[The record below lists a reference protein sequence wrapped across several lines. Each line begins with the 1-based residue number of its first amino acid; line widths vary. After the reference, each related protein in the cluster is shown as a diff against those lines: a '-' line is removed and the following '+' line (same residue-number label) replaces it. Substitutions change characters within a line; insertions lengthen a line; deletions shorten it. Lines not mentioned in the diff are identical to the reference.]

1 MDYKCQ
7 PEGSLGFKSALLIHY
22 REPMSWHEYYIQ
34 IATITAKKSK
44 DPSSQVGCVIV
55 DSNNRIVSTGFNGF
69 VAGCDEDQMTY
80 DRPMKYNLII
90 HAEMNA
96 LMFANQSVK
105 GCTVYVTHH
114 PCDNC
119 FKHLLQAGIQQVY
132 YRSKSVLERFSKD
145 QLEAINKLQ
154 KSTGVSIEQI

>member
-7 PEGSLGFKSALLIHY
+7 PEGSLGFKHTLLIHY

>member
-1 MDYKCQ
+1 
-7 PEGSLGFKSALLIHY
+7 
-22 REPMSWHEYYIQ
+22 MSWHEYYLQ
-34 IATITAKKSK
+34 IAGIAAKKSK

-55 DSNNRIVSTGFNGF
+55 DSNNKIVSTGFNGF

-119 FKHLLQAGIQQVY
+119 FKHLLQAGIEKIY
-132 YRSKSVLERFSKD
+132 YESKSVLERFSQD
-145 QLEAINKLQ
+145 QLEAIDRLQ
-154 KSTGVSIEQI
+154 KATGVTIEQI

>member
-1 MDYKCQ
+1 
-7 PEGSLGFKSALLIHY
+7 
-22 REPMSWHEYYIQ
+22 MSWHEYYLQ
-34 IATITAKKSK
+34 IAEIAAKKSK

-55 DSNNRIVSTGFNGF
+55 DPHNKIISTGFNGF
-69 VAGCDEDQMTY
+69 VAGCNESVMTY

-119 FKHLLQAGIQQVY
+119 FKHLLQAGIKKIY
-132 YRSKSVLERFSKD
+132 YKSKSVIERFSKD
-145 QLEAINKLQ
+145 QLEAIDRLQ
-154 KSTGVSIEQI
+154 KATGVIIEQI

>member
-1 MDYKCQ
+1 
-7 PEGSLGFKSALLIHY
+7 
-22 REPMSWHEYYIQ
+22 MSWHEYYIQ
-34 IATITAKKSK
+34 IATIAAKKSK

-55 DSNNRIVSTGFNGF
+55 DPNNRIVSTGFNGF

-96 LMFANQSVK
+96 LMFANQSVA

-154 KSTGVSIEQI
+154 KATGVNIEQI

>member
-1 MDYKCQ
+1 
-7 PEGSLGFKSALLIHY
+7 
-22 REPMSWHEYYIQ
+22 MSWHEYYLQ
-34 IATITAKKSK
+34 IAEIASQKSK
-44 DPSSQVGCVIV
+44 DPSSKVGCVIV

-69 VAGCDEDQMTY
+69 IAGCDEDQMTY

-105 GCTVYVTHH
+105 NCIVYVTHH

-119 FKHLLQAGIQQVY
+119 FKHLAQAGIKKIY
-132 YRSKSVLERFSKD
+132 YKSKSVLERFSQD
-145 QLEAINKLQ
+145 QIKAIDILQ
-154 KSTGVSIEQI
+154 KATGVTIEQI

>member
-1 MDYKCQ
+1 
-7 PEGSLGFKSALLIHY
+7 
-22 REPMSWHEYYIQ
+22 MSWHEYYLQ
-34 IATITAKKSK
+34 IAEIAAKKSK

-55 DSNNRIVSTGFNGF
+55 DSSNKIVSTGFNGF

-96 LMFANQSVK
+96 LMFANQPVK

-119 FKHLLQAGIQQVY
+119 FKHLLQAEKKIY
-132 YRSKSVLERFSKD
+132 YKSKSVLERFSQD
-145 QLEAINKLQ
+145 QLEAIDRLQ
-154 KSTGVSIEQI
+154 KATGVSIEQI

>member
-1 MDYKCQ
+1 
-7 PEGSLGFKSALLIHY
+7 
-22 REPMSWHEYYIQ
+22 MSWHEYYLQ
-34 IATITAKKSK
+34 IAEITAKKSK

-55 DSNNRIVSTGFNGF
+55 DPNNKIVSTGFNGF
-69 VAGCDEDQMTY
+69 VAGCDETQMTY
-80 DRPMKYNLII
+80 ERPMKYNLII

-119 FKHLLQAGIQQVY
+119 FKHLLQAGIKQVY
-132 YRSKSVLERFSKD
+132 YKSKSVIERFSQD
-145 QLEAINKLQ
+145 QLEAIDKLQ
-154 KSTGVSIEQI
+154 KATGVNIEQI

>member
-1 MDYKCQ
+1 
-7 PEGSLGFKSALLIHY
+7 
-22 REPMSWHEYYIQ
+22 MSWHKYYLQ
-34 IATITAKKSK
+34 IAEIAAKKSK

-55 DSNNRIVSTGFNGF
+55 DSNNKIVSTGFNGF
-69 VAGCDEDQMTY
+69 VAGCNEDQMTY

-96 LMFANQSVK
+96 LMFANKSVK

-119 FKHLLQAGIQQVY
+119 FKHLLQAGIKQVY
-132 YRSKSVLERFSKD
+132 YKSKSVLERFSQD
-145 QLEAINKLQ
+145 QLEAIDRLQ
-154 KSTGVSIEQI
+154 KATGVPIEQI